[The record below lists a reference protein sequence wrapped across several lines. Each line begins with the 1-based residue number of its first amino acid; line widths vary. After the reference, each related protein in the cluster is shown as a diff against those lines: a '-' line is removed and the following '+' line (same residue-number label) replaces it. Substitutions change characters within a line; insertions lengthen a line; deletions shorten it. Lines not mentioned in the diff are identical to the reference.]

1 MHLKPFRL
9 LRAFALMGA
18 LAATSACGNNVQ
30 TSPGRGGEGGNGGAS
45 GAAAGAG
52 GGRGGAA
59 GVDSG
64 SGGMLTPQQIHD
76 GLLNAPTNGGIDVT
90 RGPSTTYPSCQ

>member
-1 MHLKPFRL
+1 METRRVTLSF
-9 LRAFALMGA
+9 AFALIGTV
-18 LAATSACGNNVQ
+18 AAASGCSNNVQ
-30 TSPGRGGEGGNGGAS
+30 MSFGRGGSGGDSGAS

-52 GGRGGAA
+52 GSGGGSG

-76 GLLNAPTNGGIDVT
+76 GLLNAETSGGTDVT
-90 RGPSTTYPSCQ
+90 RAPSTTYPSCQ